1 MNKYGVQ
8 LQKEVKLKS
17 REEIKTGM
25 QARNFENGWSGGW
38 PFARRRRDGSVKKEP
53 VGKDLGKMLDMEI
66 QGHCPSALRQD
77 EQTGSPCH

>member
-25 QARNFENGWSGGW
+25 QARNFENGWSGG
-38 PFARRRRDGSVKKEP
+38 
-53 VGKDLGKMLDMEI
+53 
-66 QGHCPSALRQD
+66 
-77 EQTGSPCH
+77 